1 MRIDAHQHFWFYDPV
16 RYSWITEEMQAIQWD
31 FLPRALKPLL
41 DEHRMDGCVAVQADQ
56 SELETGIL
64 VGFAHDHSWV
74 KGVVGWVDL
83 LGEEL
88 EDRLAHWKQFEAFKG
103 VRHILQAEPRG
114 FMTAAPFLKGLR
126 TLARHD
132 LTYDILTT
140 EDQLEEAWDMVRA
153 LPEMKLVM
161 DHISKPRIREASFD
175 HWARYM
181 KLFAERDYITVKLS
195 GLVTEANWKQW
206 TQADFAPYLD
216 FCLENFGPRRLM
228 FGSDWPVCL
237 LAGHYEA
244 VIQIVETAIADL
256 SEDERTW
263 IMGQTAVDFYNLI

>member
-16 RYSWITEEMQAIQWD
+16 RYNWITDEMQAIQWD

-88 EDRLAHWKQFEAFKG
+88 EDRLAHWKQFGAFKG
-103 VRHILQAEPRG
+103 VRHILQTEPRG
-114 FMTAAPFLKGLR
+114 FMTAAPFLNGLR

-181 KLFAERDYITVKLS
+181 KLFAERDYIAVKLS
-195 GLVTEANWKQW
+195 GLATEANWNEW
-206 TQADFAPYLD
+206 TQADLAPYLD

-256 SEDERTW
+256 SEDERAW
-263 IMGQTAVDFYNLI
+263 IMGQTAVDFYNMI